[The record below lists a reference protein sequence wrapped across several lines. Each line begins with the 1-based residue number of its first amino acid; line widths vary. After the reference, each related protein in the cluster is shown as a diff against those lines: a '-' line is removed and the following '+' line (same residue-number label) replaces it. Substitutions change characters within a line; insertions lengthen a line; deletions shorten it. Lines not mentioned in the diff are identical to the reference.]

1 MYFCCKILNMKS
13 QDIVIL
19 LKLLRIER
27 TEWRFAS
34 LAQAV
39 QMSSSTVF
47 AALNRAAVV
56 GLYHKN
62 SKTVHRAA
70 LLEFLIYGLKYVF
83 PAELGKVTKG
93 IPTAHS
99 AAPLTQYIVSESD
112 IYVWQSAYGTVRG
125 QSITPL
131 YATVPQL
138 VQEDGSLY
146 ECLALIDALRV
157 GKAREKQLAIQLL
170 TQKIM
175 HDES

>member
-1 MYFCCKILNMKS
+1 MYICCKILNMKS

-19 LKLLRIER
+19 LKLLLVEE

-34 LAQAV
+34 LAQAL

-47 AALNRAAVV
+47 AALNRAALA

-62 SKTVHRAA
+62 SKTVHREA

-83 PAELGKVTKG
+83 PVEVGKVVKG

-99 AAPLTQYIVSESD
+99 AAPLMQYIVSELD
-112 IYVWQSAYGTVRG
+112 IYVWKSAYGNVKG

-131 YATVPQL
+131 YASVPQF
-138 VQEDGSLY
+138 VQEDAPLY
-146 ECLALIDALRV
+146 EFLALIDALRI
-157 GKAREKQLAIQLL
+157 GKAREKQLAKELL
-170 TQKIM
+170 MQKIM
-175 HDES
+175 HYES